1 MIAPGN
7 NFIQLILALAFVV
20 ASGYAAGRIHQWYK
34 HGLERD
40 DAFRNGYNEA
50 SRSMFD
56 MAMGSRRSRPA
67 GEAPPSSSRHGLIN
81 DRGHRSVGLS
91 RRRIAAPAEQRSGR
105 RRYPAAVSPFQHPGR

>member
-7 NFIQLILALAFVV
+7 NFIQILLALAFVI

-56 MAMGSRRSRPA
+56 MAMGSRRVSA
-67 GEAPPSSSRHGLIN
+67 AAEAAVGTGRHGVIN
-81 DRGHRSVGLS
+81 DRQHRSVGLS
-91 RRRIAAPAEQRSGR
+91 RRRIT
-105 RRYPAAVSPFQHPGR
+105 AAVEHRPGPRRSHAALSSTRNPAR

>member
-7 NFIQLILALAFVV
+7 DFIQILLALAFVI

-56 MAMGSRRSRPA
+56 MAMNTRRVSPA
-67 GEAPPSSSRHGLIN
+67 AEVPGGTGRHGVIN
-81 DRGHRSVGLS
+81 DRQHRSIGLS
-91 RRRIAAPAEQRSGR
+91 RRRITAAIEHRPAPR
-105 RRYPAAVSPFQHPGR
+105 RQTAALSSTRNPVR

>member
-7 NFIQLILALAFVV
+7 DFIQILLALAFVI

-40 DAFRNGYNEA
+40 HAFRNGYNEA

-56 MAMGSRRSRPA
+56 MAMNTRRVSPA
-67 GEAPPSSSRHGLIN
+67 GEVPAGTGRHGVIN
-81 DRGHRSVGLS
+81 DRQHRSIGLS
-91 RRRIAAPAEQRSGR
+91 RRRITAAIEHRPAPR
-105 RRYPAAVSPFQHPGR
+105 RQTAALSSMRNPVR